1 MQNVWNGK
9 ERVMIV
15 LSEKQRKILAF
26 PFTGYNALIC
36 DGAIRSGKT
45 SLMTIAFVDDAMR
58 RYDGQRFAIC
68 GKSVDS
74 AVKNIIIPYMQ
85 VDWVTSQYQVTWKRT
100 DKVMVV
106 NDGEHE
112 NVFEVLGG

>member
-1 MQNVWNGK
+1 
-9 ERVMIV
+9 MIV

-58 RYDGQRFAIC
+58 RYDGDR
-68 GKSVDS
+68 KSV
-74 AVKNIIIPYMQ
+74 V
-85 VDWVTSQYQVTWKRT
+85 
-100 DKVMVV
+100 
-106 NDGEHE
+106 
-112 NVFEVLGG
+112 